1 MWVPMKL
8 HATTTQ
14 QYQTVTGYEAD
25 WIEINAVRFAYSLI
39 VLPESAPVHW
49 QVKAFESLNHLDFVP
64 LVAAAPD
71 LVILG
76 TGPRQRFVAP
86 GLISDLLSKRIGVEC
101 MDNQAACR
109 TYNILMAEGR
119 KVALALIIPDQQD
132 KTQEQGD

>member
-1 MWVPMKL
+1 MSLSMKL

-25 WIEINAVRFAYSLI
+25 WVEINAVRFAYSLI
-39 VLPESAPVHW
+39 VLPESAPVSW
-49 QVKAFESLNHLDFVP
+49 QVNAFESLSSLDFVP
-64 LVAAAPD
+64 LLAAAPD

-76 TGPRQRFVAP
+76 TGSRQRFVAP
-86 GLISDLLSKRIGVEC
+86 SLIGDLLSKRIGVEC

-119 KVALALIIPDQQD
+119 KVALALIIPGQQAN
-132 KTQEQGD
+132 TQGQGD

>member
-1 MWVPMKL
+1 MCLSMKL

-25 WIEINAVRFAYSLI
+25 WVEINAVRFAYSLI
-39 VLPESAPVHW
+39 VLPETAPVSW
-49 QVKAFESLNHLDFVP
+49 QVKAFESLGRLDFAP
-64 LVAAAPD
+64 LLAAAPD

-76 TGPRQRFVAP
+76 TGSRQRFVAP
-86 GLISDLLSKRIGVEC
+86 ILIGDLLSRRIGVEC

-119 KVALALIIPDQQD
+119 KVALALIIPDQQ
-132 KTQEQGD
+132 TNAQGQGD

>member
-1 MWVPMKL
+1 MCLSMKL

-25 WIEINAVRFAYSLI
+25 WVEINAVRFAYSLI
-39 VLPESAPVHW
+39 VLPETAPVSW
-49 QVKAFESLNHLDFVP
+49 QVKAFESLGRLDFAP
-64 LVAAAPD
+64 LLAAAPD

-76 TGPRQRFVAP
+76 TGSRQRFVAP
-86 GLISDLLSKRIGVEC
+86 SLIGDLLSRRIGVEC

-119 KVALALIIPDQQD
+119 KVALALIIPDQQAH
-132 KTQEQGD
+132 TQGQGD

>member
-1 MWVPMKL
+1 MKL

-25 WIEINAVRFAYSLI
+25 WIEINAIRFAHSLI

-49 QVKAFESLNHLDFVP
+49 QVKAFESLSKLDFAP

-86 GLISDLLSKRIGVEC
+86 GLISDLLSRRIGVEC

-119 KVALALIIPDQQD
+119 KAALALIIPDQQV
-132 KTQEQGD
+132 KIQEQGD

>member
-1 MWVPMKL
+1 MCLPMKL

-25 WIEINAVRFAYSLI
+25 SVEINAVRFTHSLI
-39 VLPESAPVHW
+39 VLPESAPVIW
-49 QVKAFESLNHLDFVP
+49 QVNGFESLSAQDFAP
-64 LVAAAPD
+64 LEAAEPD

-86 GLISDLLSKRIGVEC
+86 ALIRNLLSRRIGVEC

-119 KVALALIIPDQQD
+119 KVALALIIPSQQNE
-132 KTQEQGD
+132 TREQGD

>member
-1 MWVPMKL
+1 MKL

-25 WIEINAVRFAYSLI
+25 WVEINAIRFSHSLI
-39 VLPESAPVHW
+39 VLPESAPVVW
-49 QVKAFESLNHLDFVP
+49 PVSTFESLSADDFAP
-64 LVAAAPD
+64 LEAVKPD
-71 LVILG
+71 LVVLG

-86 GLISDLLSKRIGVEC
+86 GLVGNLLSLRIGVEC

-119 KVALALIIPDQQD
+119 KVALALILSGQPVNTKAQRD
-132 KTQEQGD
+132 